1 MTWDIQTFAN
11 HPSQAMSKRVGPD
24 NNPNPQ
30 PKHQKENGHGRGRH
44 GRKQHHHNDR
54 DQQYGGGGYSGV
66 SGGPPPMDYS
76 SLARP
81 EPVAV
86 ATPPAVPGFG
96 FSFAAQSNGQNP
108 YR

>member
-1 MTWDIQTFAN
+1 
-11 HPSQAMSKRVGPD
+11 MSKRVGPD
-24 NNPNPQ
+24 NNTQPNNHNNH
-30 PKHQKENGHGRGRH
+30 KKENHGRGRH
-44 GRKQHHHNDR
+44 GRKNHQHNDR
-54 DQQYGGGGYSGV
+54 DQQYTGTGYSGV

-96 FSFAAQSNGQNP
+96 FSFTSQTNGQPP